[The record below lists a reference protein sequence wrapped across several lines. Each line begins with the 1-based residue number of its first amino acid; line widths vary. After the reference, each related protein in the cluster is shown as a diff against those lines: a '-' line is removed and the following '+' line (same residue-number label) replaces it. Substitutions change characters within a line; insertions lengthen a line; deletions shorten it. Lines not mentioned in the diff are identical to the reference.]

1 MSLGRGLE
9 SRIVKLESLRARPNE
24 MLVVWRRPD
33 GDVSEALK
41 GAAFAHGDK
50 VICAEWFEDS
60 PLPEPHWYR
69 DRLSRAM
76 PAGQYEQVDRTID
89 RIAARPEADRAAAG
103 FVPFPSFTGVLMKE
117 MSDAELIH
125 ALLGVPT

>member
-1 MSLGRGLE
+1 MTGGRLE
-9 SRIVKLESLRARPNE
+9 SRIIKLESLRTRPDE

-33 GDVSEALK
+33 GDVFEALK
-41 GAAFAHGDK
+41 GVTFAHGDK

-60 PLPEPHWYR
+60 PLPEPRWHR
-69 DRLSRAM
+69 DRLSQGM
-76 PAGQYEQVDRTID
+76 PAIEYEQINRTID
-89 RIAARPEADRAAAG
+89 RLVKGPEADRTRRG
-103 FVPFPSFTGVLMKE
+103 FSPFPSFTEARTKE

>member
-1 MSLGRGLE
+1 MTGRGLE
-9 SRIVKLESLRARPNE
+9 SRIVKLESLRTRPNE

-33 GDVSEALK
+33 GDVFETMK
-41 GAAFAHGDK
+41 GVTFAHGDK

-60 PLPEPHWYR
+60 PLPEPRWHS
-69 DRLSRAM
+69 DRFSQAM
-76 PAGQYEQVDRTID
+76 TAVEYEQINRTID
-89 RIAARPEADRAAAG
+89 RLAEGPEADRTGRG
-103 FVPFPSFTGVLMKE
+103 FSPFQSFTEARMKE

>member
-1 MSLGRGLE
+1 
-9 SRIVKLESLRARPNE
+9 

-33 GDVSEALK
+33 GDVFEALK
-41 GAAFAHGDK
+41 GVTFTHGDK

-60 PLPEPHWYR
+60 PLPGPRWHR
-69 DRLSRAM
+69 DRLSQAM
-76 PAGQYEQVDRTID
+76 TAGEYEQINQTID
-89 RIAARPEADRAAAG
+89 RIAKRSETDRTETG
-103 FVPFPSFTGVLMKE
+103 FLPFPSFTEARMKE